1 MQNFLSMPTTNGAIA
16 ERVQYA
22 YLPPQQ
28 KPAICQLVQWLSL
41 GLDDK
46 TIVVELLAATRHL
59 SLLQSVRNGQ
69 LLIQREWE
77 PLSP

>member
-1 MQNFLSMPTTNGAIA
+1 MPTTNGAIA

-28 KPAICQLVQWLSL
+28 KPAICQLVQWLYQGCT

-46 TIVVELLAATRHL
+46 TIVVEVLAATRHF